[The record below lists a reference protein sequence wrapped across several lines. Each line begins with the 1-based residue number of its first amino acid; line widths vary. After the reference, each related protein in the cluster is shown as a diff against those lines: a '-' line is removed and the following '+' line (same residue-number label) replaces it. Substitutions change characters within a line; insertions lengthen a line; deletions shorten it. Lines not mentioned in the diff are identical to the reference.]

1 VAPDRRRSLTDGQR
15 DGHSR
20 PVAQIESAEATAGR
34 LGAVLGAPRPGGL
47 TRLDEGGPWLATSLE
62 TAKRVLMDAACFD
75 FPTNVSR
82 GRDMSVSSAD
92 TRTGH
97 HVYAPVSPS
106 QVAGGREVFLAEWRD
121 ALAGTGTGL
130 RTGSFEAMELL
141 RTPVAR
147 ATCAAVLE
155 GLDVDTR
162 DEVAN
167 KVLAWID
174 ALGPVISSRRPPG
187 RWSRARRG
195 ERHARLDLEDCLAR
209 ALHALGTGDTP
220 PVVANMLAAGV
231 QVPIAAG
238 AWLLVFLAAHD
249 GQEFD
254 LDDAVWE
261 SLRLAPPTWVT
272 ARVTTDRV
280 ELAGRS
286 LLGGE
291 LVLVSPLLLGRLAT
305 LVPGTSED
313 LGSFIP
319 DRWRSGGVRPG
330 AWLPFGAGAHAC
342 PGRNLGLGL
351 LHDLAA
357 WAGRHELTLARPV
370 AIDQSRGI
378 LPSPAYITFAS
389 PTE

>member
-1 VAPDRRRSLTDGQR
+1 VAPERSRSLTDRQR
-15 DGHSR
+15 DGHSH
-20 PVAQIESAEATAGR
+20 PVALIESAEATTGR
-34 LGAVLGAPRPGGL
+34 LGAVLRAPRSAGL

-62 TAKRVLMDAACFD
+62 TAKRVLMDAAAFD

-106 QVAGGREVFLAEWRD
+106 QVAAGREVFLAEWGN
-121 ALAGTGTGL
+121 ALAGTGTL
-130 RTGSFEAMELL
+130 DQGSFEAMELL
-141 RTPVAR
+141 RRPVAR

-155 GLDVDTR
+155 DLDPKSR
-162 DEVAN
+162 DEVADQ
-167 KVLAWID
+167 VLAWID
-174 ALGPVISSRRPPG
+174 ALGPVISSRRSPG

-195 ERHARLDLEDCLAR
+195 ERRARLDLEDSLAT
-209 ALHALGTGDTP
+209 ALHALGIGEAP

-238 AWLLVFLAAHD
+238 AWLLVFLAAHPD
-249 GQEFD
+249 QELD

-261 SLRLAPPTWVT
+261 SLRMAPPTWVT
-272 ARVTTDRV
+272 ARVTTAPVD
-280 ELAGRS
+280 LAGHS
-286 LLGGE
+286 LLAGE
-291 LVLVSPLLLGRLAT
+291 LVLVSPLLLGRLAR
-305 LVPGTSED
+305 LVPGTVED
-313 LGSFIP
+313 LGSFDP
-319 DRWRSGGVRPG
+319 GRWRSDGIRPG

-357 WAGRHELTLARPV
+357 WARRHDLTLTRPV

-378 LPSPAYITFAS
+378 LPSPAHIAFSS
-389 PTE
+389 PTQ